1 MAGGQKNKTQEDLSI
16 TVWVPKK
23 PTIGGI
29 VFVCEPVGF
38 NKTSTNFRIF
48 LPVVAVWLEKIPS
61 ATHLC
66 WESPMCLLFF
76 EN

>member
-23 PTIGGI
+23 PTIGGM

-38 NKTSTNFRIF
+38 NKTSRDFPDF
-48 LPVVAVWLEKIPS
+48 LARCGRLVGKIPKCY
-61 ATHLC
+61 TPLLR
-66 WESPMCLLFF
+66 ESHVFVVV
-76 EN
+76 